1 MEEAF
6 KTGTQ
11 SLDPDQG
18 CFSMI
23 DASSQQEAPSPKL
36 SVTEL
41 SKELESKS
49 ELVSC
54 RYILLFAEQIL
65 FENNSAFFTAFFLGG
80 EGISIM
86 LSFILQYVICSY
98 CVHKCS

>member
-18 CFSMI
+18 CFSMM
-23 DASSQQEAPSPKL
+23 DESSQQEAPSPKL
-36 SVTEL
+36 SITEL

-54 RYILLFAEQIL
+54 SYLLLFAEQIL
-65 FENNSAFFTAFFLGG
+65 FKDHSAFFTGFLDGRGG
-80 EGISIM
+80 
-86 LSFILQYVICSY
+86 ICSVV
-98 CVHKCS
+98 CFHIAICNMLILGS